1 MKATELE
8 KMLADIA
15 NQLETDG
22 LVLARESLNGS
33 ELSQMANRLVMFA
46 QHLDYAAFK
55 SDELRMN

>member
-1 MKATELE
+1 VKATELE